1 MTEVCLGP
9 SNHAPIP
16 KGYTFLTVAQKTPG
30 RENGDP
36 SRPDPAAPAAR
47 VPAVR
52 PPQTSPASPP
62 SRKRGLWRW
71 GAAGALGLVLAGVA
85 FSQFWMARPT
95 PVSVEI
101 VTPAPVTRVLA
112 VNGRLAALHSVAARA
127 RVGGAVVALPVVE
140 GDTVEAGQVL
150 ARIDAE
156 AQNAVVRQAMAAL
169 DAALIARDEVRETYD
184 RSLAL
189 GENIPRSVLES
200 QARAVQSAER
210 DVARLT
216 AVLEQAQVALRD
228 HTIRAPMDGTILVL
242 DAEAGQIVDQA
253 TPLLTLADL
262 SDLIV
267 EADVDEA
274 YATQIAAGQP
284 AVLQLA
290 GETDTRDGQ
299 VEFASRQV
307 DVATGGLAVRIG
319 FADPVVAPV
328 GLTVAVN
335 IIVDRREAALTVP
348 RTALRPDGSATGV
361 FVVQDGAARL
371 QPVTVV
377 EWPAARLIV
386 TSGLAEGD
394 AIVTEAM
401 GIAEGQAVAAE
412 RP

>member
-1 MTEVCLGP
+1 
-9 SNHAPIP
+9 
-16 KGYTFLTVAQKTPG
+16 
-30 RENGDP
+30 
-36 SRPDPAAPAAR
+36 
-47 VPAVR
+47 
-52 PPQTSPASPP
+52 
-62 SRKRGLWRW
+62 LWLW
-71 GAAGALGLVLAGVA
+71 GVAGALGLVLAGVA
-85 FSQFWMARPT
+85 VSKFWMARPT
-95 PVSVEI
+95 TVSVEM

-112 VNGRLAALHSVAARA
+112 VNGRLAALHSVAVRT
-127 RVGGAVVALPVVE
+127 RVAGAVVALPVAE

-156 AQNAVVRQAMAAL
+156 AQNTVVRQAMAAL
-169 DAALIARDEVRETYD
+169 DAALIARDEARGTYD

-189 GENIPRSVLES
+189 GGNVARSVLES

-210 DVARLT
+210 EVARLT
-216 AVLEQAQVALRD
+216 AFLEQAQVALRD
-228 HTIRAPMDGTILVL
+228 HTIRAPMGGTILVL
-242 DAEAGQIVDQA
+242 DAEAGQIVDLA

-267 EADVDEA
+267 EANVDEA
-274 YATQIAAGQP
+274 YATQISADQP

-335 IIVDRREAALTVP
+335 IIVDQRDAALTVP

-361 FVVQDGAARL
+361 FVVEDGAARL
-371 QPVTVV
+371 QPVAVV

-394 AIVTEAM
+394 AVITEAT
-401 GIAEGQAVAAE
+401 GVAEGQAVVVAQ
-412 RP
+412 P

>member
-1 MTEVCLGP
+1 M
-9 SNHAPIP
+9 
-16 KGYTFLTVAQKTPG
+16 TVAEKTPG
-30 RENGDP
+30 PENGDP
-36 SRPDPAAPAAR
+36 SHPDPAAPAAR

-52 PPQTSPASPP
+52 PPPPPPASPP
-62 SRKRGLWRW
+62 SLKRRLWRW
-71 GAAGALGLVLAGVA
+71 GGAGALGLVIAGVA

-101 VTPAPVTRVLA
+101 VTLAPVTRLLA
-112 VNGRLAALHSVAARA
+112 VNGRLAALHSVDVRT
-127 RVGGAVVALPVVE
+127 RVAGAVVVLPVAE

-169 DAALIARDEVRETYD
+169 DAALIARDETRGTYD

-189 GENIPRSVLES
+189 GGNVAPSLLES
-200 QARAVQSAER
+200 QARSVQSAER
-210 DVARLT
+210 EVARLT
-216 AVLEQAQVALRD
+216 AVLEQTQVALRD
-228 HTIRAPMDGTILVL
+228 HTIRAPWDGTVL
-242 DAEAGQIVDQA
+242 MLEAEVGQIADQA

-274 YATQIAAGQP
+274 YAAQISVGQP
-284 AVLQLA
+284 ALLQLA

-299 VEFASRQV
+299 IDFVSRQV
-307 DVATGGLAVRIG
+307 DAATGGLAVRIG
-319 FADPVVAPV
+319 FADPVAAPV
-328 GLTVAVN
+328 GLTLVVN
-335 IIVDRREAALTVP
+335 IIVDQREAALTVP

-361 FVVQDGAARL
+361 FVVEDGAARL
-371 QPVTVV
+371 QPLTVV

-394 AIVTEAM
+394 MVITDAT
-401 GIAEGQAVAAE
+401 GIAAGQAVFVE
-412 RP
+412 QP

>member
-1 MTEVCLGP
+1 
-9 SNHAPIP
+9 
-16 KGYTFLTVAQKTPG
+16 
-30 RENGDP
+30 
-36 SRPDPAAPAAR
+36 
-47 VPAVR
+47 
-52 PPQTSPASPP
+52 
-62 SRKRGLWRW
+62 
-71 GAAGALGLVLAGVA
+71 
-85 FSQFWMARPT
+85 MARPT

-112 VNGRLAALHSVAARA
+112 VNGRIAALHSVALRT
-127 RVGGAVVALPVVE
+127 RVGGAVVALPVAE

-156 AQNAVVRQAMAAL
+156 AQNTVVRQAMAAL
-169 DAALIARDEVRETYD
+169 DTALIARDEARETYD

-189 GENIPRSVLES
+189 GGNVARSVLES
-200 QARAVQSAER
+200 QSRAVQSAER
-210 DVARLT
+210 EVARLT
-216 AVLEQAQVALRD
+216 AVLEQAQVALRY
-228 HTIRAPMDGTILVL
+228 HTIRAPMDGTVLAL

-274 YATQIAAGQP
+274 YATQIAVGQP

-299 VEFASRQV
+299 IDFVSRQV
-307 DVATGGLAVRIG
+307 DVDTGGLAVRIG
-319 FADPVVAPV
+319 FADPVVALV

-348 RTALRPDGSATGV
+348 RTALRPDGSVIGV
-361 FVVQDGAARL
+361 FVVEDGAARL

-386 TSGLAEGD
+386 TTGLAEGNVVITD
-394 AIVTEAM
+394 AT
-401 GIAEGQAVAAE
+401 GIAEGQAVVVE
-412 RP
+412 QP

>member
-1 MTEVCLGP
+1 M
-9 SNHAPIP
+9 
-16 KGYTFLTVAQKTPG
+16 
-30 RENGDP
+30 
-36 SRPDPAAPAAR
+36 
-47 VPAVR
+47 
-52 PPQTSPASPP
+52 
-62 SRKRGLWRW
+62 
-71 GAAGALGLVLAGVA
+71 AGALGLVLAGVA

-112 VNGRLAALHSVAARA
+112 VNGRLAALHSVAVRA

-140 GDTVEAGQVL
+140 GETVEAGQVL

-228 HTIRAPMDGTILVL
+228 HTIRAPMRGTVLVL
-242 DAEAGQIVDQA
+242 DAEVGQITDPA
-253 TPLLTLADL
+253 NSLMTLADL

-290 GETDTRDGQ
+290 GETGTRDGH
-299 VEFASRQV
+299 VTFVSRQV

-319 FADPVVAPV
+319 FENPVDAPV

-335 IIVDRREAALTVP
+335 IIVDQRDAALTVP
-348 RTALRPDGSATGV
+348 RTALQTEGGETGV
-361 FVVQDGAARL
+361 FVVADGAARL
-371 QPVTVV
+371 QRVTVV
-377 EWPAARLIV
+377 DWPAARLIV
-386 TSGLAEGD
+386 TSGLTEGD